1 MSAQLNVG
9 EGQIDAVLDELVFIR
24 PRR

>member
-9 EGQIDAVLDELVFIR
+9 KGQIEAVLDELVFIR
-24 PRR
+24 ARR

>member
-9 EGQIDAVLDELVFIR
+9 EGQIEAVLDEVVFICA
-24 PRR
+24 RR